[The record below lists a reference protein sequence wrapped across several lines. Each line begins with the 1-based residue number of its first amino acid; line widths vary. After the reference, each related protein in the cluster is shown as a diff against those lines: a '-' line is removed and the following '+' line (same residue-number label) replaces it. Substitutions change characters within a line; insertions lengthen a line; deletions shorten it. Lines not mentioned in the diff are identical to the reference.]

1 MISRKIRYFTFF
13 VFVAVLMLGNVFV
26 HIAGMQL
33 SESSLIYEREI
44 TQLKQ
49 ANLELESEIVSQASL
64 QSVAA
69 FAMSEGYRS
78 SGPAIRWMDP
88 VIAAR

>member
-1 MISRKIRYFTFF
+1 MISRKVRYITFF
-13 VFVAVLMLGNVFV
+13 IFVTALIIGNVFV

-33 SESSLIYEREI
+33 SESSLIYEKEI
-44 TQLKQ
+44 SQLKQ
-49 ANLELESEIVSQASL
+49 ANLKLESEIVSQASL

-69 FAMSEGYRS
+69 FALSEGYRS

>member
-1 MISRKIRYFTFF
+1 MISRKVRYITFF
-13 VFVAVLMLGNVFV
+13 IFVTALIIGNVFV

-33 SESSLIYEREI
+33 SESSLIYEKEI
-44 TQLKQ
+44 SQLKQ
-49 ANLELESEIVSQASL
+49 ANLKLESEIVSQASL

-69 FAMSEGYRS
+69 FAFSEGYRS